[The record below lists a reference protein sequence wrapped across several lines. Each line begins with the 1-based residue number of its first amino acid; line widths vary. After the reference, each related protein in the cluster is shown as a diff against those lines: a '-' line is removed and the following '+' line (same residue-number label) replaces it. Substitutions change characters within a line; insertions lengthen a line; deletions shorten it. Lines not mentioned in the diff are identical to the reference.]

1 MTYRIYISLSD
12 TAKEIVETDYVA
24 EGYHPQEVQ
33 VIQSGVLIGHG
44 QNLLMSGIVFWLPI
58 GFPA

>member
-1 MTYRIYISLSD
+1 MTYRIYVSLGN
-12 TAKEIVETDYVA
+12 TAKEIVKTNDVA

-44 QNLLMSGIVFWLPI
+44 QNLLMSGVVFWLPI
-58 GFPA
+58 GFHA